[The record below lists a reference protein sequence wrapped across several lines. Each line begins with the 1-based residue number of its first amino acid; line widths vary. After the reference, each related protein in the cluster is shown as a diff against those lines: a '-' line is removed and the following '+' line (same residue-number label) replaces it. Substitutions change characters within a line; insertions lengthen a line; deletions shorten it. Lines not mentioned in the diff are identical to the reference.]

1 MTVYG
6 PPDSRGVVI
15 TGIGLVTPLG
25 PDRET
30 TWNRLLEGHSAT
42 SWLTHA
48 PTAATRFL
56 GQHAGAPVFRTG
68 PTTPSRLGIQ
78 LAAEAALEALA
89 DAGLE
94 SGLTDPERT
103 GCVIGTSK
111 GDIRGMAALAQ
122 SDTAPTAG
130 PRTDWLDV
138 FPNAPA
144 SRVATRLGIL
154 GPVLS
159 PVAACATGL
168 ACAVRAVELIR
179 RGDCDLVL
187 CGSSDTSLCESVLAS
202 FARLG
207 VLAKNFQD
215 PATACRPF
223 DRNRSGFLVGEGAA
237 VLVMESEETARHRRA
252 NPLARWLAGGLASDP
267 SGPTAVD
274 PSGRSLSRLITT
286 TLEQAQ
292 LDPEDLDH
300 VNLHGTATP
309 TNDRCETAALKH
321 AFGQHA
327 SKLSCTSN
335 KGGLGHLLGAAGSV
349 ELAAT
354 VLALRDQVVPPTV
367 NLQDADPECDLDYTP
382 QVARERP
389 VHRALKLSLGFGG
402 HIAAGLVEKFT
413 APRLG
418 TANNGRGQGDVDR
431 HAT

>member
-1 MTVYG
+1 M
-6 PPDSRGVVI
+6 PAHRQLDSRGVVI
-15 TGIGLVTPLG
+15 TGVGLVTPLG

-30 TWNRLLEGHSAT
+30 SWNRLLEGHSAT
-42 SWLTHA
+42 SWLK
-48 PTAATRFL
+48 PPPATPPRFL
-56 GQHAGAPVFRTG
+56 GRHAGAPVFREG
-68 PTTPSRLGIQ
+68 PAAPPRLGIQ
-78 LAAEAALEALA
+78 LAIEAATEALA
-89 DAGLE
+89 DAGLG
-94 SGLTDPERT
+94 SDLPNPERT

-122 SDTAPTAG
+122 LDTVPTTD
-130 PRTDWLDV
+130 PQVDWLDV

-144 SRVATRLGIL
+144 FQVANQLGIL

-168 ACAVRAVELIR
+168 TCAVRAVELIR

-187 CGSSDTSLCESVLAS
+187 CGSSDTSLCDSVLAS

-207 VLAKNFQD
+207 VLAKGFQD

-237 VLVMESEETARHRRA
+237 VLVLEREEAARHRGA
-252 NPLARWLAGGLASDP
+252 KPLARWLAGGLASDP
-267 SGPTAVD
+267 SGPTSVD

-286 TLEQAQ
+286 TLGQAQ
-292 LDPEDLDH
+292 LDPEELDH

-309 TNDRCETAALKH
+309 TNDRCETAAIKH
-321 AFGQHA
+321 ALGTHA
-327 SKLSCTSN
+327 SKLSFTSN

-354 VLALRDQVVPPTV
+354 VLAIRDQVVPPTV

-382 QVARERP
+382 QTARERP
-389 VHRALKLSLGFGG
+389 IHRALKLSLGFGG
-402 HIAAGLVEKFT
+402 HLAAGLVERFT
-413 APRLG
+413 APRHSTTQRGSDQGLTGHHG
-418 TANNGRGQGDVDR
+418 T
-431 HAT
+431 